1 MARIAHALRARGQY
15 SVRQTVLYRSLF
27 LFIDPTHVAGVDMHE
42 IAVCSGL
49 AAAYQLGAEYVT
61 KSIRIK
67 GILANTSLQLSFQ
80 R

>member
-1 MARIAHALRARGQY
+1 
-15 SVRQTVLYRSLF
+15 
-27 LFIDPTHVAGVDMHE
+27 MHE

-61 KSIRIK
+61 KPIRIK